1 MYTLRDHKVILKC
14 RSILYR
20 GEGSSESASDSDA
33 SHSVQKKQRKVAVEY
48 WDDVEREQVDKLPE
62 GIDGVRV
69 FVIKNLDGKKTI
81 EALKDGRR
89 WKKNCPTRWQGHPKT
104 RYADCRGSYL
114 CENQKCL
121 FRLEFGIINK
131 TQFEKKKKGR
141 NEKQKGS

>member
-1 MYTLRDHKVILKC
+1 MFTLRDHKVILKC

-48 WDDVEREQVDKLPE
+48 WDDVDREQVDKLPK
-62 GIDGVRV
+62 GINGVRV

-89 WKKNCPTRWQGHPKT
+89 WKKKT
-104 RYADCRGSYL
+104 VPRAGKARYADCRGSYL
-114 CENQKCL
+114 CENQKCP
-121 FRLEFGIINK
+121 FRLDSE
-131 TQFEKKKKGR
+131 
-141 NEKQKGS
+141 